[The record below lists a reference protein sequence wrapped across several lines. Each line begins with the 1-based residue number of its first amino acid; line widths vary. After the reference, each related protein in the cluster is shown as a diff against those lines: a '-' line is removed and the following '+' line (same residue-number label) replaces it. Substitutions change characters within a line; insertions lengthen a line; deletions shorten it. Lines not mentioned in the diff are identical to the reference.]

1 MIVRKLPPGFAPMTF
16 TGQRNH
22 IYMVSFTDPI
32 RRITPEGVTSHFWL
46 SVFKRGQPLLQAD
59 LW

>member
-1 MIVRKLPPGFAPMTF
+1 MIVRKQPPGSAPTTF

-22 IYMVSFTDPI
+22 IYMVPYGPI
-32 RRITPEGVTSHFWL
+32 RRITPERVTSHFWL